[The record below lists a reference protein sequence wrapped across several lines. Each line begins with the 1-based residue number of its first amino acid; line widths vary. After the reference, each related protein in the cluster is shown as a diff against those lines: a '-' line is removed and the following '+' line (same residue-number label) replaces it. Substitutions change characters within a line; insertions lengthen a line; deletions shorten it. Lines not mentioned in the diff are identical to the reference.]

1 MKQVITTTTGA
12 KMTQDEIEKA
22 WAIMSMHNSE
32 LLLHV
37 ADLEKRLR
45 TQSILAI
52 LKARIKYFFGSR
64 YD

>member
-1 MKQVITTTTGA
+1 MK
-12 KMTQDEIEKA
+12 QDEIEKA